1 VVRLATEFGDLL
13 YQILKERRMSQYRL
27 AGLTNLG
34 PETINRLIKG
44 VRRPTEAQILRISMV
59 LLGSQR
65 QITAT
70 NLLLERGDCY
80 TLGQPPPPAE
90 GG

>member
-1 VVRLATEFGDLL
+1 LATEFGDLL
-13 YQILKERRMSQYRL
+13 YRTLKDRGMSQYRL
-27 AGLTNLG
+27 AARTNLG
-34 PETINRLIKG
+34 PETINRIVKG
-44 VRRPTEAQILRISMV
+44 VRRPTEAQILRIAMV

-65 QITAT
+65 QIMDT

-80 TLGQPPPPAE
+80 TLGQPPAPAE

>member
-1 VVRLATEFGDLL
+1 MLLLANRKAEDFPQFRGDPLP
-13 YQILKERRMSQYRL
+13 RRFE
-27 AGLTNLG
+27 G
-34 PETINRLIKG
+34 NRIVKG
-44 VRRPTEAQILRISMV
+44 VRRPTEAQILRIAIV

-65 QITAT
+65 QIMDT

-80 TLGQPPPPAE
+80 TLGQPPAPAE

>member
-1 VVRLATEFGDLL
+1 MATEFGDLL
-13 YQILKERRMSQYRL
+13 YRTLKDRGMSQYRL
-27 AGLTNLG
+27 AARTNLG
-34 PETINRLIKG
+34 PETINRIVKG
-44 VRRPTEAQILRISMV
+44 VRRPTEAQILRIAMV

-65 QITAT
+65 QIMDT

-80 TLGQPPPPAE
+80 TLGQPPAPAE